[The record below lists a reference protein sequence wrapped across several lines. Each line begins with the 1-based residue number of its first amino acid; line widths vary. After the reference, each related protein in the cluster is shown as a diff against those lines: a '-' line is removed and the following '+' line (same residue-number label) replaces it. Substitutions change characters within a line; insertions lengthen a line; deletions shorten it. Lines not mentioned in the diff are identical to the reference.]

1 MDYADIIDYLNG
13 HATAAGRQAMEAW
26 LEASPDNR
34 REFQR
39 VQRLWEA
46 SGKALQPEAPDVDA
60 AWQQVRRSSRRPARW
75 MPILARAAAA
85 VVFLVAGYF
94 TWSLIQPNPLL
105 EARQGGQPARE
116 AVLLPDGSKVWLSEQ
131 STLRYPESFAGKERL
146 VRLSGRAYFEV
157 AREEARPF
165 LIETDAAAVRVLGTS
180 FGLMAYPDSSTAW
193 VQVNSGKVAF
203 YLKGA
208 EGQQMV
214 LAEGEGA
221 LLDKPSGSLQ
231 RLGPEAANRI
241 AGRTRKLVFQ
251 NASLKEAAQVLKEA
265 YGAELTFEN
274 PNLANCR
281 FTASFD
287 REPLEAVLQTLEA
300 LFGIKWQRDGQE
312 VFLNGGG
319 CGEG

>member
-1 MDYADIIDYLNG
+1 MDYADLIDYLNG
-13 HATAAGRQAMEAW
+13 HATAAKRRAIEAW

-46 SGKALQPEAPDVDA
+46 SGKAMEPAAPDVDA
-60 AWQQVRRSSRRPARW
+60 AWEKVSRRTRRPARW

-85 VVFLVAGYF
+85 VVFLLAGYF
-94 TWSLIQPNPLL
+94 MWSLIQPAPLL
-105 EARQGGQPARE
+105 EARQGGQAAQE
-116 AVLLPDGSKVWLSEQ
+116 AVLLPDGSKVWLNPMSVLQ
-131 STLRYPESFAGKERL
+131 FPESFDGEERL

-157 AREEARPF
+157 ARDEARPF
-165 LIETDAAAVRVLGTS
+165 IIETDAAAVRVLGTS

-203 YLKGA
+203 YPKGA
-208 EGQQMV
+208 EGQQLV
-214 LAEGEGA
+214 LAKGEGA
-221 LLDKPSGSLQ
+221 ELDKRSGSLQ
-231 RLGPEAANRI
+231 RLGPQAANRI
-241 AGRTRKLVFQ
+241 AGRTKKLVFQ
-251 NASLKEAAQVLKEA
+251 NASLEEAAKALKEV

-287 REPLEAVLQTLEA
+287 REPLEAVLQTMEA
-300 LFGIKWQRDGQE
+300 LFAIKWQRDGQA
-312 VFLNGGG
+312 VLVKGAG

>member
-1 MDYADIIDYLNG
+1 MDYADIVDYLNG
-13 HATAAGRQAMEAW
+13 HATAAKRRAIEAW
-26 LEASPDNR
+26 LEAGPDNR

-46 SGKALQPEAPDVDA
+46 SGQALQPAAPDVDA
-60 AWQQVRRSSRRPARW
+60 AWEKVSRRTRRPARW

-85 VVFLVAGYF
+85 VIFLLTGYF
-94 TWSLIQPNPLL
+94 LWSFLQPAPLL
-105 EARQGGQPARE
+105 EIRQGAQAAQE
-116 AVLLPDGSKVWLSEQ
+116 ALLLPDGSKVWLNPMSVLQ
-131 STLRYPESFAGKERL
+131 FPESFAGKERL

-165 LIETDAAAVRVLGTS
+165 IIETDAAAVRVLGTS

-203 YLKGA
+203 YPKGA

-221 LLDKPSGSLQ
+221 LLDKHSGSLQ

-241 AGRTRKLVFQ
+241 AGRTQKLVFQ
-251 NASLKEAAQVLKEA
+251 NSSLKEAAQVLEEA

-300 LFGIKWQRDGQE
+300 LFGIGWQRNGQE
-312 VFLNGGG
+312 VLLKGEG
-319 CGEG
+319 CGMG